1 MTRPTTLLRDDAAL
15 RVSDTGDGLAVVFQH
30 GLGGGEAQV
39 AQAFPSGSGSRRI
52 TLECRGHGASG
63 LGTSRPFSL
72 EMFAD
77 DVVAAADQAGLDRFV
92 AGGISMGAAIALR
105 LACRHP
111 DRVAGLLLVRPAW
124 IFDSAPA
131 NLRPIAEVAGLIL
144 DLGPEKARTIF
155 TQSKTA
161 ARLKREAPDNLASLF
176 GYFDR
181 PDAAPFAQVLADI
194 AADGPGVSANNA
206 AALGIPTLVI
216 GNAMDAVHPLPA
228 ARTLAAAIPGAT
240 FAEISP
246 KALDSVRHF
255 AELQAEITTFLHA
268 HFNFRS
274 LVPS

>member
-15 RVSDTGDGLAVVFQH
+15 RVSDKGEGLAVVFQH

-39 AQAFPSGSGSRRI
+39 AQAFPSGSGLRRI
-52 TLECRGHGASG
+52 TLECRGHGTSG

-72 EMFAD
+72 SMFAD
-77 DVVAAADQAGLDRFV
+77 DVVAAADQAGLHRFV
-92 AGGISMGAAIALR
+92 AGGISMGAAIAMR

-111 DRVAGLLLVRPAW
+111 DRVTGLLLVRPAW
-124 IFDSAPA
+124 IFGSAPV
-131 NLRPIAEVAGLIL
+131 NMRPIAEVAGLIL
-144 DLGPEKARTIF
+144 DHGPGKARTIF
-155 TQSKTA
+155 AQSQTA
-161 ARLKREAPDNLASLF
+161 ARLQRDAPDNLASLF

-181 PDAAPFAQVLADI
+181 PDAAVFAQVLADI

-216 GNAMDAVHPLPA
+216 GNAMDAVHPLSA
-228 ARTLAAAIPGAT
+228 AHTLASAIPGAA
-240 FAEISP
+240 FAEITP

-255 AELQAEITTFLHA
+255 AELQTEITTFLHA
-268 HFNFRS
+268 HFNIRS